1 MFWKIA
7 KLIAEGYV
15 VSLIPHRRN
24 ISRIQ
29 AAGNLTAVFAAVTRR
44 AVCYITGANFT
55 AKNPCALQHLSPA
68 TRGCP
73 RRQYDH
79 ADVGQGRFIDQMVGP
94 RAQILLMY
102 RWTSLLPINDFS
114 CHCQVS
120 SNDIP
125 WHGGRMCFFWQLPY
139 AIKVVS
145 PYKSNLRRPGPLGVS
160 FSEIS

>member
-1 MFWKIA
+1 MENSKIDCGG
-7 KLIAEGYV
+7 LRCQ
-15 VSLIPHRRN
+15 PHTSSAQYLKN
-24 ISRIQ
+24 TSSRQ
-29 AAGNLTAVFAAVTRR
+29 PNCSFRSCHSSGRLLHYGGKFYSQEPLRSAT
-44 AVCYITGANFT
+44 
-55 AKNPCALQHLSPA
+55 LSPA